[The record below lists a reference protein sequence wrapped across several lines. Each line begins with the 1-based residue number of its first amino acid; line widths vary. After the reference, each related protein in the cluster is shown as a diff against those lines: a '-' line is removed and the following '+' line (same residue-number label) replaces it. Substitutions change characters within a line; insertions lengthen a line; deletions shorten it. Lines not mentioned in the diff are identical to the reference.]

1 MFKCRHS
8 VTASP
13 GQADTF
19 MQLAGVVWEFP
30 HETAHIKI
38 FFLSN
43 LVIISV
49 KRCCCWVF
57 PNTGYFFQHVEYH
70 KAVLY
75 FHYIQEKRS
84 ISAPDPLKNW
94 AARAKTTEM
103 DKLDLHLILR

>member
-19 MQLAGVVWEFP
+19 MQLDGVVWEFP

-38 FFLSN
+38 FFVSN

-57 PNTGYFFQHVEYH
+57 PN
-70 KAVLY
+70 
-75 FHYIQEKRS
+75 
-84 ISAPDPLKNW
+84 ISFVF
-94 AARAKTTEM
+94 
-103 DKLDLHLILR
+103 

>member
-38 FFLSN
+38 FFVSN

-57 PNTGYFFQHVEYH
+57 PNISFFFFNMLSTTRQYFTS
-70 KAVLY
+70 
-75 FHYIQEKRS
+75 IISKRRG
-84 ISAPDPLKNW
+84 AF
-94 AARAKTTEM
+94 
-103 DKLDLHLILR
+103 LHLIP